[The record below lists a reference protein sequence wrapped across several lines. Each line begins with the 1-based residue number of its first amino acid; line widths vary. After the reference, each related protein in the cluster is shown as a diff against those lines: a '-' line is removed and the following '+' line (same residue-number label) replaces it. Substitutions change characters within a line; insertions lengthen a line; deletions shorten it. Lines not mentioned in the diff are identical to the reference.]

1 MADAR
6 GVAYGHAAGPE
17 LGFEAEDHEAAGD
30 APAVAEAAHGDA
42 TAEAVDMN
50 ELQAAVN
57 AAFDA

>member
-30 APAVAEAAHGDA
+30 APAVAEAPHGDA
-42 TAEAVDMN
+42 PAEACRH
-50 ELQAAVN
+50 E
-57 AAFDA
+57 